1 MVWWALVVQLV
12 VGAATIA
19 VAFRVGTR
27 NARVNEQIGTRNAE
41 EAANATRQREVA
53 ARREEFW
60 KRFTYALTITG
71 SPNPAGA
78 RVGFRLLT
86 ALISSDL
93 ATEEDVA
100 LAESISQTILLEL
113 DQSAGGADTDQ

>member
-1 MVWWALVVQLV
+1 MAWWALVVQLI
-12 VGAATIA
+12 VGAATIG

-27 NARVNEQIGTRNAE
+27 NTRVNQQIGTRNAQ
-41 EAANATRQREVA
+41 EAANATHQREVA

-60 KRFTYALTITG
+60 KRFTYALTVTG
-71 SPNPAGA
+71 SPNPADA
-78 RVGFRLLT
+78 RVGFRLLG

-100 LAESISQTILLEL
+100 LAESISQAILAEL
-113 DQSAGGADTDQ
+113 DQAAPEADTDQ